1 MEQTYPRIYFVKN
14 LSTYPLIALL
24 TFNNPIHMFHF
35 LRYNQYMNDILNKIK
50 GTVVVS
56 VQAMPSEPLYQE
68 ECINAMM
75 KSVVTGG
82 AGALRVAGARDVK
95 NAKKL
100 FNIPV
105 IGLTKPN
112 VIPQNWKE
120 IVYITPTIK
129 EVIELVNAGADIIAT
144 DGTQRKRPNGEKLT
158 DLIKYIH
165 INKKLAMADIATLED
180 GLKAKEAG
188 ADILSTTL
196 AGYTLES
203 ANSPA
208 NEPDFELLK
217 QLVEQTNL
225 PVVLEGR
232 IWEPEQ
238 VDKAFELGAH
248 CVVIGSAITRPQLIT
263 KRFVFRGKK

>member
-1 MEQTYPRIYFVKN
+1 MYNHIM
-14 LSTYPLIALL
+14 
-24 TFNNPIHMFHF
+24 NNVIDK
-35 LRYNQYMNDILNKIK
+35 LK
-50 GTVVVS
+50 GIVVVS
-56 VQAMPSEPLYQE
+56 VQAMPSEPLYPE
-68 ECINAMM
+68 KCMAAMM
-75 KSVVTGG
+75 KSVLNGG

-95 NAKKL
+95 NAKA
-100 FNIPV
+100 ITDVPV

-112 VIPQNWKE
+112 QIPKNWKE

-129 EVIELVNAGADIIAT
+129 DVIELIEAGADIIAL
-144 DGTQRKRPNGEKLT
+144 DGTQRKRPENEKLQN
-158 DLIKYIH
+158 LIKFIH
-165 INKKLAMADIATLED
+165 INKRIAMADISTVEEGIA
-180 GLKAKEAG
+180 AKEAG

-208 NEPDFELLK
+208 DEPDFELLK
-217 QLVEQTNL
+217 QLVEQTNM

-232 IWEPEQ
+232 IWEPAQ

-263 KRFVFRGKK
+263 KRFVFRKEK

>member
-1 MEQTYPRIYFVKN
+1 
-14 LSTYPLIALL
+14 
-24 TFNNPIHMFHF
+24 
-35 LRYNQYMNDILNKIK
+35 MNDILNRIK

-56 VQAMPSEPLYQE
+56 VQAMPNEPLYLEQ
-68 ECINAMM
+68 CMIGMM
-75 KSVVTGG
+75 KSVVNGG
-82 AGALRVAGARDVK
+82 AGALRLAGARDVK

-100 FNIPV
+100 FNLPI

-112 VIPQNWKE
+112 VIPKNYKE
-120 IVYITPTIK
+120 LVYITPNIK
-129 EVIELVNAGADIIAT
+129 DVIELVEAGADVIAT
-144 DGTQRKRPNGEKLT
+144 DATQRKRPNNEKLQ

-165 INKKLAMADIATLED
+165 INKRLAMADISTLEE
-180 GLKAKEAG
+180 GLNAKDLG
-188 ADILSTTL
+188 ADIISTTL

-217 QLVEQTNL
+217 QLVEQTQL

-238 VDKAFELGAH
+238 VNKAFELGAH

-263 KRFVFRGKK
+263 KRFVDGK

>member
-1 MEQTYPRIYFVKN
+1 
-14 LSTYPLIALL
+14 
-24 TFNNPIHMFHF
+24 
-35 LRYNQYMNDILNKIK
+35 MNDILNRIK

-56 VQAMPSEPLYQE
+56 VQAMPNEPLYLEQ
-68 ECINAMM
+68 CMIGMM
-75 KSVVTGG
+75 KSVVNGG
-82 AGALRVAGARDVK
+82 AGALRLAGARDVK

-100 FNIPV
+100 FNLPI

-112 VIPQNWKE
+112 IIPKNYKE
-120 IVYITPTIK
+120 LVYITPNIK
-129 EVIELVNAGADIIAT
+129 DVIELVEAGADVIAT
-144 DGTQRKRPNGEKLT
+144 DATQRKRPNNEKLQ

-165 INKKLAMADIATLED
+165 INKRLAMADISTLEE
-180 GLKAKEAG
+180 GLNAKELG
-188 ADILSTTL
+188 ADIISTTL

-217 QLVEQTNL
+217 KLVEQTQL

-238 VDKAFELGAH
+238 VNKAFELGAH

-263 KRFVFRGKK
+263 KRFVFRKNK

>member
-1 MEQTYPRIYFVKN
+1 
-14 LSTYPLIALL
+14 
-24 TFNNPIHMFHF
+24 
-35 LRYNQYMNDILNKIK
+35 MNDILNRIK

-56 VQAMPSEPLYQE
+56 VQAMPNEPLYLEQ
-68 ECINAMM
+68 CMIGMM
-75 KSVVTGG
+75 KSVVNGG
-82 AGALRVAGARDVK
+82 AGALRLAGARDVK

-100 FNIPV
+100 FNLPI

-112 VIPQNWKE
+112 IIPKNYKE
-120 IVYITPTIK
+120 LVYITPNIK
-129 EVIELVNAGADIIAT
+129 DVIELDEAGADVIAT
-144 DGTQRKRPNGEKLT
+144 DATQRKRPNNEKLQ

-165 INKKLAMADIATLED
+165 INKRLAMADISTLEE
-180 GLKAKEAG
+180 GLNAKELG
-188 ADILSTTL
+188 ADIISTTL

-217 QLVEQTNL
+217 QLVEQTQL

-238 VDKAFELGAH
+238 VNKAFELGAH

-263 KRFVFRGKK
+263 KRFVFRKK

>member
-1 MEQTYPRIYFVKN
+1 M
-14 LSTYPLIALL
+14 
-24 TFNNPIHMFHF
+24 NNV
-35 LRYNQYMNDILNKIK
+35 LNKIK

-56 VQAMPSEPLYQE
+56 VQAMPSEPLYLE
-68 ECINAMM
+68 KCMAAMM

-82 AGALRVAGARDVK
+82 AGALRLAGARDVR
-95 NAKKL
+95 NAKRL
-100 FNIPV
+100 FNVPV

-112 VIPQNWKE
+112 VIPKNWKE
-120 IVYITPTIK
+120 IVYITPTLK
-129 EVIELVNAGADIIAT
+129 DVIELIEAGADIIAM
-144 DGTQRKRPNGEKLT
+144 DGTQRKRPNNESLK
-158 DLIKYIH
+158 DLIKFIH
-165 INKKLAMADIATLED
+165 INKRLAMADISTLEE
-180 GLKAKEAG
+180 GLKAEEAG

-208 NEPDFELLK
+208 KEPDFELLK
-217 QLVEQTNL
+217 KLVEQSKL

-238 VDKAFELGAH
+238 VNKAFDIGAH

-263 KRFVFRGKK
+263 KRFVFRDKR

>member
-1 MEQTYPRIYFVKN
+1 
-14 LSTYPLIALL
+14 
-24 TFNNPIHMFHF
+24 
-35 LRYNQYMNDILNKIK
+35 MNDILNRIK

-56 VQAMPSEPLYQE
+56 VQAMPNEPLYLEQ
-68 ECINAMM
+68 CMIGMM
-75 KSVVTGG
+75 KSVINGG
-82 AGALRVAGARDVK
+82 AGALRLAGARDVK

-100 FNIPV
+100 FNLPI

-112 VIPQNWKE
+112 IIPKNYKE
-120 IVYITPTIK
+120 LVYITPNIK
-129 EVIELVNAGADIIAT
+129 DVIELVEAGADVIAT
-144 DGTQRKRPNGEKLT
+144 DATQRKRPNNEKLQ

-165 INKKLAMADIATLED
+165 INKRLAMADISTLEE
-180 GLKAKEAG
+180 GLNAKELG
-188 ADILSTTL
+188 ADIISTTL

-217 QLVEQTNL
+217 QLVEQTQL

-238 VDKAFELGAH
+238 VNKAFELGAH

-263 KRFVFRGKK
+263 KRFVFRKK

>member
-1 MEQTYPRIYFVKN
+1 
-14 LSTYPLIALL
+14 
-24 TFNNPIHMFHF
+24 
-35 LRYNQYMNDILNKIK
+35 MNDILNRIK

-56 VQAMPSEPLYQE
+56 VQAMPNEPLYLEQ
-68 ECINAMM
+68 CMIGMM
-75 KSVVTGG
+75 KSVVNGG
-82 AGALRVAGARDVK
+82 AGALRLAGARDVK

-100 FNIPV
+100 FNLPI

-112 VIPQNWKE
+112 IIPKNYKE
-120 IVYITPTIK
+120 LVYITPNIK
-129 EVIELVNAGADIIAT
+129 DVIELVEAGADVIAT
-144 DGTQRKRPNGEKLT
+144 DATQRRRPNNEKLQ

-165 INKKLAMADIATLED
+165 INKRLAMADISTLEE
-180 GLKAKEAG
+180 GLNAKELG
-188 ADILSTTL
+188 ADIISTTL

-217 QLVEQTNL
+217 QLVEQTQL

-238 VDKAFELGAH
+238 VNKAFELGAH

-263 KRFVFRGKK
+263 KRFVFRKK

>member
-1 MEQTYPRIYFVKN
+1 
-14 LSTYPLIALL
+14 
-24 TFNNPIHMFHF
+24 
-35 LRYNQYMNDILNKIK
+35 MNDILNKIK

-56 VQAMPSEPLYQE
+56 VQAMPNEPLYLEQ
-68 ECINAMM
+68 CMVGMM
-75 KSVVTGG
+75 KSVVNGG
-82 AGALRVAGARDVK
+82 AGALRLAGARDVR

-100 FNIPV
+100 FTLPI

-112 VIPQNWKE
+112 VIPKNYKE
-120 IVYITPTIK
+120 LVYITPNVK
-129 EVIELVNAGADIIAT
+129 DVIELVEAGADIIAT
-144 DGTQRKRPNGEKLT
+144 DATQRKRPNDEKLK

-165 INKKLAMADIATLED
+165 INKRLAMADISTLEE
-180 GLKAKEAG
+180 GLCAKDLG
-188 ADILSTTL
+188 ADIISTTL

-203 ANSPA
+203 ANSPT

-232 IWEPEQ
+232 IWEPWQ

-263 KRFVFRGKK
+263 KRFVFRNK